1 MIEILQK
8 LIPEVFDSINRGDHW
23 DSLVINRRK
32 PWTYRV
38 FRQFGDYRVCLH
50 AFDECMQDEAFPH
63 PHPWPGAFLMLRG
76 SYMHN
81 IGFSTDLQSQPIF
94 HFKEIVRPYST
105 YEITDRRT
113 WHTVQPLERT
123 YTVMVNGKPWDDAHA
138 DVRTTKGKDLDMM
151 QPAELREH
159 LMEFMVLLNR
169 YMFAMPSLY
178 QLTEDGTSGPFIEKE
193 MTMIPQDRN
202 WTYIE
207 RTV

>member
-1 MIEILQK
+1 MIETLQR
-8 LIPEVFDSINRGDHW
+8 LIPEIFHSLGDVQGW

-50 AFDECMQDEAFPH
+50 AFDECMTEEAFAH

-76 SYMHN
+76 SYIHN
-81 IGFSTDLQSQPIF
+81 IGFSPDLQSQPTF

-138 DVRTTKGKDLDMM
+138 DVRTTKGKDLDKM
-151 QPAELREH
+151 QPDELREH
-159 LMEFMVLLNR
+159 LREFLVLLNR
-169 YMFAMPSLY
+169 YMFTMPTFY
-178 QLTEDGTSGPFIEKE
+178 QLTVGGSSGEFSEKDL
-193 MTMIPQDRN
+193 TMVPQDRR

-207 RTV
+207 RTL